1 LGVEAKKDVDARHKA
16 GHDDGIK
23 FKIFRSPCR
32 AAAPSFVYW
41 PEHAFSGECA
51 MSMNVLGEPVSM
63 RDHVLNRLV
72 GGLIILCLVVDG
84 ASKLV
89 PWPSVIEAMDR
100 IGYGSNDALAR
111 ALGAVT
117 TACIA
122 LTTIPPTSIVGAIL
136 WTSYLGNALVTH
148 LPIV

>member
-1 LGVEAKKDVDARHKA
+1 
-16 GHDDGIK
+16 
-23 FKIFRSPCR
+23 
-32 AAAPSFVYW
+32 
-41 PEHAFSGECA
+41 
-51 MSMNVLGEPVSM
+51 MSMNILGEPVSM
-63 RDHVLNRLV
+63 RDHVLNRLI

-84 ASKLV
+84 ASRLV
-89 PWPSVIEAMDR
+89 PWPSVIEAIDR
-100 IGYGSNDALAR
+100 IGYGSSDALAR

-122 LTTIPPTSIVGAIL
+122 LTTIQPTSIVGAIL

>member
-1 LGVEAKKDVDARHKA
+1 
-16 GHDDGIK
+16 
-23 FKIFRSPCR
+23 
-32 AAAPSFVYW
+32 
-41 PEHAFSGECA
+41 
-51 MSMNVLGEPVSM
+51 MSTNVLNEPVSM
-63 RDHVLNRLV
+63 RDHVLSRLI
-72 GGLIILCLVVDG
+72 GGLIILCLMIDG
-84 ASKLV
+84 AIKLV
-89 PWPSVIEAMDR
+89 PWPSVIDAMDR

-111 ALGAVT
+111 ALGGIT

>member
-1 LGVEAKKDVDARHKA
+1 
-16 GHDDGIK
+16 
-23 FKIFRSPCR
+23 
-32 AAAPSFVYW
+32 
-41 PEHAFSGECA
+41 
-51 MSMNVLGEPVSM
+51 MSMNMLGEPVSM
-63 RDHVLNRLV
+63 RDHVLNRLI

-84 ASKLV
+84 ASRLV
-89 PWPSVIEAMDR
+89 PWPSVIEAIDR
-100 IGYGSNDALAR
+100 IGYGSSDALAR

>member
-1 LGVEAKKDVDARHKA
+1 
-16 GHDDGIK
+16 
-23 FKIFRSPCR
+23 
-32 AAAPSFVYW
+32 
-41 PEHAFSGECA
+41 
-51 MSMNVLGEPVSM
+51 MSTNVLNEPVSI
-63 RDHVLNRLV
+63 RDHVLSRLI
-72 GGLIILCLVVDG
+72 GGLIILCLMIDG
-84 ASKLV
+84 AIKLV
-89 PWPSVIEAMDR
+89 PWPSVIDAMDR

-111 ALGAVT
+111 ALGAIT

>member
-1 LGVEAKKDVDARHKA
+1 
-16 GHDDGIK
+16 
-23 FKIFRSPCR
+23 
-32 AAAPSFVYW
+32 
-41 PEHAFSGECA
+41 
-51 MSMNVLGEPVSM
+51 MSTNVLNEPVSM
-63 RDHVLNRLV
+63 RDHMLSRLI
-72 GGLIILCLVVDG
+72 GGLIILCLMIDG
-84 ASKLV
+84 AIKLV
-89 PWPSVIEAMDR
+89 PWPSVIDAMDR

-111 ALGAVT
+111 ALGAIT

>member
-1 LGVEAKKDVDARHKA
+1 
-16 GHDDGIK
+16 
-23 FKIFRSPCR
+23 
-32 AAAPSFVYW
+32 
-41 PEHAFSGECA
+41 
-51 MSMNVLGEPVSM
+51 MSMNMLGEPVSM
-63 RDHVLNRLV
+63 RDHVLNRLI

-84 ASKLV
+84 ASRLV
-89 PWPSVIEAMDR
+89 PWPSVIEAIDR
-100 IGYGSNDALAR
+100 IGYGSSDALAR

-122 LTTIPPTSIVGAIL
+122 LTTIQPTSIVGAIL

>member
-1 LGVEAKKDVDARHKA
+1 
-16 GHDDGIK
+16 
-23 FKIFRSPCR
+23 
-32 AAAPSFVYW
+32 
-41 PEHAFSGECA
+41 

-63 RDHVLNRLV
+63 RDHVLSRLV
-72 GGLIILCLVVDG
+72 GGLIILCLVIDG

-100 IGYGSNDALAR
+100 IGYGSSDALGRGLA
-111 ALGAVT
+111 AIT

-122 LTTIPPTSIVGAIL
+122 LTTIQPTSIVGAIL

>member
-1 LGVEAKKDVDARHKA
+1 
-16 GHDDGIK
+16 
-23 FKIFRSPCR
+23 
-32 AAAPSFVYW
+32 
-41 PEHAFSGECA
+41 

-63 RDHVLNRLV
+63 RDHVLNRLI
-72 GGLIILCLVVDG
+72 GGLIILFLLVDG

-89 PWPSVIEAMDR
+89 PWPCVIEAMDR
-100 IGYGSNDALAR
+100 IGYGSGDALAR

>member
-1 LGVEAKKDVDARHKA
+1 
-16 GHDDGIK
+16 
-23 FKIFRSPCR
+23 
-32 AAAPSFVYW
+32 
-41 PEHAFSGECA
+41 
-51 MSMNVLGEPVSM
+51 MSTNVLNEPVSM
-63 RDHVLNRLV
+63 RDHLLSRLI
-72 GGLIILCLVVDG
+72 GGLIILCLMIDG
-84 ASKLV
+84 AIKLV

-111 ALGAVT
+111 ALGGIT

>member
-1 LGVEAKKDVDARHKA
+1 
-16 GHDDGIK
+16 
-23 FKIFRSPCR
+23 
-32 AAAPSFVYW
+32 
-41 PEHAFSGECA
+41 
-51 MSMNVLGEPVSM
+51 MSTNVLNEPVSM
-63 RDHVLNRLV
+63 RDHVLTRLI
-72 GGLIILCLVVDG
+72 GGLIILCLMIDG
-84 ASKLV
+84 AIKLV
-89 PWPSVIEAMDR
+89 PWPSVIDAMDR

-111 ALGAVT
+111 ALGGIT